1 MNQEQKHYRRVQCIW
16 SNKGLLWIGLGC
28 CCIVG
33 NSTTREALADRCI
46 SLLCVLY
53 RDRPAA
59 IPIHVKSI
67 ADTSNFEEF
76 PEIEEK
82 HSFENEGSGEKD
94 WVFQNY
100 TFKRFEGLTQ
110 RGLLRMSNQ

>member
-1 MNQEQKHYRRVQCIW
+1 MKHQWQVHC
-16 SNKGLLWIGLGC
+16 LF
-28 CCIVG
+28 
-33 NSTTREALADRCI
+33 
-46 SLLCVLY
+46 LCVC

-59 IPIHVKSI
+59 IAIHVKSI
-67 ADTSNFEEF
+67 ADTSNFEDF

-82 HSFENEGSGEKD
+82 HTFENEGSGEKD

>member
-1 MNQEQKHYRRVQCIW
+1 MYTSCILI
-16 SNKGLLWIGLGC
+16 SYLATSCKLLVYLICFLY
-28 CCIVG
+28 I
-33 NSTTREALADRCI
+33 
-46 SLLCVLY
+46 LY

-59 IPIHVKSI
+59 IPVHIRSI
-67 ADTSNFEEF
+67 ADTSNFDDF
-76 PEIEEK
+76 PEIEES
-82 HSFENEGSGEKD
+82 HSFENDKNGEKD